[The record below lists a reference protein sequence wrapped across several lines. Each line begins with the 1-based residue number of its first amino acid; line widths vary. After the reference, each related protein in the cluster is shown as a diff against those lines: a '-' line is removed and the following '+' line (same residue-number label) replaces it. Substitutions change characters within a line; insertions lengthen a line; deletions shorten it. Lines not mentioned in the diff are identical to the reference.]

1 MFEWIKKHK
10 VLFIIICVII
20 LIALIGVPFAI
31 NLLFKADTNINVL
44 QAEWSAGDALGYYGA
59 VLSFL
64 GTVILGALA
73 LYQNHIIKEEAD
85 KKAALLE
92 EKERIENMPKFSMHF
107 KHCYGFGV
115 RLGFAIKNYSKNISY
130 DIKVYDIRIKSNDTT
145 MWESKQIYKRAA
157 LDSNSEFEINLDSPE
172 IKNVDTFTLL
182 AYMSCKD
189 KYNESHEYILK
200 MNCSKTN
207 KYICDEIKEIS

>member
-1 MFEWIKKHK
+1 
-10 VLFIIICVII
+10 
-20 LIALIGVPFAI
+20 
-31 NLLFKADTNINVL
+31 
-44 QAEWSAGDALGYYGA
+44 
-59 VLSFL
+59 
-64 GTVILGALA
+64 
-73 LYQNHIIKEEAD
+73 
-85 KKAALLE
+85 
-92 EKERIENMPKFSMHF
+92 MHF
-107 KHCYGFGV
+107 RSCYGFGV
-115 RLGFAIKNYSKNISY
+115 RIGFAIKNYSRNISY
-130 DIKVYDIRIKSNDTT
+130 DLKVYDIRIKSNDTT